1 MPFYSSH
8 SEYGYEKLRRNP
20 LNRGRWDLKDTG
32 QYHRGIY
39 VKRNRSFVEFKQK
52 YTNTKVISLE
62 RKLETANRI
71 ALGIEQKELD
81 KILEEKKPEIKLKI
95 ENLIAG
101 R

>member
-1 MPFYSSH
+1 MPFYSNH
-8 SEYGYEKLRRNP
+8 SDYGFEKTRRNP

-39 VKRNRSFVEFKQK
+39 VKRNRSFVEFKQR

-71 ALGIEQKELD
+71 ALGIEQKELN